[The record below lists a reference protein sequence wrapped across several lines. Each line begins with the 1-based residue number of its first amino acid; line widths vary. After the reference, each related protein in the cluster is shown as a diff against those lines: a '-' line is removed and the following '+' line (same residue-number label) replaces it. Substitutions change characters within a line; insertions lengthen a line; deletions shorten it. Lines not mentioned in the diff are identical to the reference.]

1 MSESITLIEPAPA
14 AQTAGAARV
23 EIFDPPLCC
32 PTGVCG
38 PTVDQT
44 LLDVNEMILALKAE
58 GVGVE
63 RYQMAGN
70 PAAFLGNADVMR
82 LVRER
87 QMDALPITVVQG
99 HVVKAGA
106 YPTLAEVKIR
116 IFRCFHRRCLTE
128 RPLRGLCIPVR
139 EPEIARG
146 VAAHSKILEGE

>member
-14 AQTAGAARV
+14 AQTAPVGAARV

-70 PAAFLGNADVMR
+70 PAAFLNNAEVMR
-82 LVRER
+82 LVREQ
-87 QMDALPITVVQG
+87 QMGALPITVVQG
-99 HVVKAGA
+99 HVIKTGA
-106 YPTLAEVKIR
+106 YPTLAEVKSHLNR
-116 IFRCFHRRCLTE
+116 ST
-128 RPLRGLCIPVR
+128 V
-139 EPEIARG
+139 
-146 VAAHSKILEGE
+146 

>member
-1 MSESITLIEPAPA
+1 MSESIASIEPAPA
-14 AQTAGAARV
+14 AQTDAARV

-44 LLDVNEMILALKAE
+44 LLDVTEMILALMAE

-70 PAAFLGNADVMR
+70 PSAFLNNAEVMR

-87 QMDALPITVVQG
+87 QMAALPITVVQG
-99 HVVKAGA
+99 AVLKIGA
-106 YPTLAEVKIR
+106 YPSLAEVR
-116 IFRCFHRRCLTE
+116 
-128 RPLRGLCIPVR
+128 
-139 EPEIARG
+139 
-146 VAAHSKILEGE
+146 AALNEGAAGE